1 MDIET
6 DYNCGFSTQF
16 FKVRFFCLLLF
27 GTFDMHNALGRY
39 FIVWYEAVNLSFSGK
54 ILAITSSPVQTGA
67 TLLDVTCCVRLH
79 TLLHMLLDVG
89 AQSLKPV
96 KLFSQQLP
104 TFLLFRD
111 RRSVAQQC
119 WIRLHSSSKIVG
131 AAHAYYAWF
140 TKTYGLYP
148 YHDALRVPTLL
159 GVVASVCTPLPT
171 RTQQLPK

>member
-79 TLLHMLLDVG
+79 PCCMLLDVVVCCCAKFETG
-89 AQSLKPV
+89 QTFQPTTPNISFVPWW
-96 KLFSQQLP
+96 QQQW
-104 TFLLFRD
+104 RNNVG
-111 RRSVAQQC
+111 SCCV
-119 WIRLHSSSKIVG
+119 RLH
-131 AAHAYYAWF
+131 AALKSLHSVR
-140 TKTYGLYP
+140 LQP
-148 YHDALRVPTLL
+148 S
-159 GVVASVCTPLPT
+159 SVCISVCAAC
-171 RTQQLPK
+171 